1 MLIYGINN
9 IRNYVEKIN
18 NSFWEGLFML
28 KLFMKSSKGF
38 TLVELMVV
46 VVIIGILTAIAVP
59 VYKNIQDDAQEKAD
73 KATART
79 ILGAISM
86 ASAIHNTAEPS
97 LDQINEFLNNP
108 KVKDVDNTSV
118 DNEWIVSYDS
128 TAKQWKVYKDNK
140 VIEP

>member
-1 MLIYGINN
+1 
-9 IRNYVEKIN
+9 
-18 NSFWEGLFML
+18 ML

-59 VYKNIQDDAQEKAD
+59 VYNNIQDDAQEKAD

-86 ASAIHNTAEPS
+86 ASAKYKTAVPGV
-97 LDQINEFLNNP
+97 DQINEFLNNP
-108 KVKDVDNTSV
+108 KVKGENTADN
-118 DNEWIVSYDS
+118 NEWIVKYD
-128 TAKQWKVYKDNK
+128 AKQWKVYKDDK
-140 VIEP
+140 EIVP

>member
-1 MLIYGINN
+1 
-9 IRNYVEKIN
+9 
-18 NSFWEGLFML
+18 ML

-59 VYKNIQDDAQEKAD
+59 VYKNIQGDAQGKAD

-79 ILGAISM
+79 ILGAISV
-86 ASAIHNTAEPS
+86 ASANYNTDAPT

-108 KVKDVDNTSV
+108 KVKDADNTSNGWTV
-118 DNEWIVSYDS
+118 KYDS
-128 TAKQWKVYKDNK
+128 TAKQWKVYKDGQEI
-140 VIEP
+140 VP

>member
-1 MLIYGINN
+1 
-9 IRNYVEKIN
+9 
-18 NSFWEGLFML
+18 ML

-59 VYKNIQDDAQEKAD
+59 VYKNIQGDAQGKAD

-79 ILGAISM
+79 ILGAISV
-86 ASAIHNTAEPS
+86 ASANYNTDAPT
-97 LDQINEFLNNP
+97 LAQINEFLNNP
-108 KVKDVDNTSV
+108 KVKDADDTSV

-128 TAKQWKVYKDNK
+128 TAKQWKVYKDNQ
-140 VIEP
+140 VIVP

>member
-1 MLIYGINN
+1 
-9 IRNYVEKIN
+9 
-18 NSFWEGLFML
+18 ML

-59 VYKNIQDDAQEKAD
+59 VYKNIQDDVQEKAD

-86 ASAIHNTAEPS
+86 ASAIHNTAEPT
-97 LDQINEFLNNP
+97 LEQINEFLNNP
-108 KVKDVDNTSV
+108 KVKGENTEDN
-118 DNEWIVSYDS
+118 NEWIVDYD
-128 TAKQWKVYKDNK
+128 AEQWKVYKDDK

>member
-1 MLIYGINN
+1 
-9 IRNYVEKIN
+9 
-18 NSFWEGLFML
+18 ML

-86 ASAIHNTAEPS
+86 ASAIHNTAEPT
-97 LDQINEFLNNP
+97 LEQINEFLNNP
-108 KVKDVDNTSV
+108 KVKGENTEDN
-118 DNEWIVSYDS
+118 NEWIVDYD
-128 TAKQWKVYKDNK
+128 AEQWKVYKDDK

>member
-1 MLIYGINN
+1 
-9 IRNYVEKIN
+9 
-18 NSFWEGLFML
+18 ML

-59 VYKNIQDDAQEKAD
+59 VYNNIQDDAQEKAD

-79 ILGAISM
+79 ILGAISV
-86 ASAIHNTAEPS
+86 ASAKYKTAVPGVN
-97 LDQINEFLNNP
+97 QINEFLNNP
-108 KVKDVDNTSV
+108 KVKDADDTSV

-128 TAKQWKVYKDNK
+128 DAKQWKVYKDDK
-140 VIEP
+140 EIEP